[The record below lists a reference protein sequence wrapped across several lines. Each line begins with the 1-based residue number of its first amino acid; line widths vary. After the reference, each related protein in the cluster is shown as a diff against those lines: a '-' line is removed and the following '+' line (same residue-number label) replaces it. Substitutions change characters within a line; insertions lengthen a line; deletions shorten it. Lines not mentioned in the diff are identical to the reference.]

1 MLQVPPRSRRVSNP
15 NTRQRFLST
24 QQLQQQTYSFYNSDD
39 EGTGS
44 SDDSSE
50 NYEEELEPEG
60 EGGADDETENV
71 HEDLHGETEAEKR
84 KERRIAKKVREREG
98 DRRRKEGKPRNY
110 LLVDQFSGKP
120 YGAGVGDW
128 RKEVKLLSKKLDPS
142 IGQINKQ
149 PLDAVKEIAEWITQT
164 WEYSNPMRFEVV
176 KDVVARGVSLRRAEL
191 WKKIRYA
198 EPKPED
204 VTDKAWKS
212 LKKELHNPATQRKS
226 LMCSKAN
233 ANRVNFGRT
242 GPSGEVGIRERLRRQ
257 FRRSPHPEE
266 IQLEMS
272 RDKGYGGQCKRK
284 IIEAPSTHD
293 RETSPPVSLVAM
305 LINDCLNGENV
316 EDTEDALA
324 GSTSSQEA
332 LHHVLQSQPV
342 APGHASS
349 TQVNDLMDSEIAC
362 SPFVLNL
369 MDRLAALENSLRK
382 KTAEV
387 TVLSGK
393 NSLSIPDSEG
403 DKTTGEVIRTSSDKE
418 QPTHQVR
425 STDSEGQQT
434 ASQVQYVVYNKL
446 EVLSRTLTPNF
457 R

>member
-1 MLQVPPRSRRVSNP
+1 
-15 NTRQRFLST
+15 
-24 QQLQQQTYSFYNSDD
+24 
-39 EGTGS
+39 
-44 SDDSSE
+44 
-50 NYEEELEPEG
+50 
-60 EGGADDETENV
+60 
-71 HEDLHGETEAEKR
+71 
-84 KERRIAKKVREREG
+84 
-98 DRRRKEGKPRNY
+98 
-110 LLVDQFSGKP
+110 LLVDQFTGKP

-128 RKEVKLLSKKLDPS
+128 WKEVKLLSKKLDPS

-176 KDVVARGVSLRRAEL
+176 KDVVAHGVSLRRAEL

-198 EPKPED
+198 EPKPKD

-233 ANRVNFGRT
+233 ACRVNFGRT

-272 RDKGYGGQCKRK
+272 RDKGYSGQCKRK
-284 IIEAPSTHD
+284 IIDASSTHD
-293 RETSPPVSLVAM
+293 SETSPPLSLVAS

-316 EDTEDALA
+316 EGTEDALA

-332 LHHVLQSQPV
+332 LHDVLESQPV
-342 APGHASS
+342 AVGHASS
-349 TQVNDLMDSEIAC
+349 KVVNDLMDSEISC

-369 MDRLAALENSLRK
+369 MDRPATLENSLRN
-382 KTAEV
+382 KTTEV
-387 TVLSGK
+387 SALSGK
-393 NSLSIPDSEG
+393 NSRHIPNSVGE
-403 DKTTGEVIRTSSDKE
+403 KTAAEVFLTESDAQQRHIRYAA
-418 QPTHQVR
+418 PTMKVNKRHVR
-425 STDSEGQQT
+425 S
-434 ASQVQYVVYNKL
+434 NIL
-446 EVLSRTLTPNF
+446 W
-457 R
+457 